1 MRNAESV
8 LGAVARQ
15 PARFLQLKRI
25 RDSIYTTIAHLDARI
40 ARSGEPIPFAQ
51 IADFPWEPLKAGTA
65 WGRTAT

>member
-25 RDSIYTTIAHLDARI
+25 RDSIYTTIAHLDADLRWMET
-40 ARSGEPIPFAQ
+40 ARARVDE
-51 IADFPWEPLKAGTA
+51 L
-65 WGRTAT
+65 RRLR